1 MKRIAASTM
10 IINGEEYHNHVVEI
24 EQGRVVNHYPLT
36 EELPNTEWRIR
47 FTVEEPPSYSPK
59 GEGLVNG

>member
-24 EQGRVVNHYPLT
+24 NNGHIARHYPLT

-47 FTVEEPPSYSPK
+47 FTV
-59 GEGLVNG
+59 NG